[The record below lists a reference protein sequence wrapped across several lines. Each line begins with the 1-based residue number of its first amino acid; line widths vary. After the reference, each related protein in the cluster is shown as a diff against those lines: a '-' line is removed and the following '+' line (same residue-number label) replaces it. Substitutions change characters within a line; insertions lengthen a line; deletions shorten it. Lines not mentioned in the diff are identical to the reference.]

1 MLFYNK
7 RVASEREI
15 IYQKPLNDSSKSQ
28 ETTTKS
34 AYKRFEKEKKS
45 EIQIAKEEKLKNK
58 KLKEELKMK
67 YTIQNQLKRDSI
79 RRGEV
84 LGLKKMAAFQ
94 ERKLK
99 SVRDDHT
106 MRMLN
111 EQEIIR
117 KQEIELERMEKL
129 ENKLIEKLKKNEE
142 IQDKTLKKL
151 ADAIKAD
158 KVNSST
164 KTKSSSG
171 NK

>member
-67 YTIQNQLKRDSI
+67 
-79 RRGEV
+79 
-84 LGLKKMAAFQ
+84 
-94 ERKLK
+94 
-99 SVRDDHT
+99 
-106 MRMLN
+106 
-111 EQEIIR
+111 
-117 KQEIELERMEKL
+117 
-129 ENKLIEKLKKNEE
+129 
-142 IQDKTLKKL
+142 
-151 ADAIKAD
+151 
-158 KVNSST
+158 
-164 KTKSSSG
+164 
-171 NK
+171 